1 MVAQG
6 LKSITDLFRRSPE
19 TGDLRCNIGFAS
31 VFPTGKKFNGSTFL
45 KFVKKL
51 LERSD
56 KAAIAM
62 DAASQHR
69 TKEFKEFVKENS
81 HRLRIIYLP
90 TGCPELSA
98 IEECWRQLKIQ
109 PFMYDYHEH
118 VSGRARAAMKYLRT
132 AVFSQNIERYLFR
145 KPIVKTFWRHS
156 ILHVCLDAN
165 QPDGNRT
172 HLKIP

>member
-1 MVAQG
+1 M
-6 LKSITDLFRRSPE
+6 DN
-19 TGDLRCNIGFAS
+19 LRCNIRFAS
-31 VFPTGKKFNGSTFL
+31 IFFTGKKFDGSTFL

-56 KAAIAM
+56 KAAIAT

-90 TGCPELSA
+90 TGCPKLSA
-98 IEECWRQLKIQ
+98 IEECWHQLKIQ

-132 AVFSQNIERYLFR
+132 AVFSQNIEQYLFR
-145 KPIVKTFWRHS
+145 KPIAKTF
-156 ILHVCLDAN
+156 
-165 QPDGNRT
+165 
-172 HLKIP
+172 